1 MAKATAG
8 CSKCRYAAR
17 GCGRCVKGF
26 VPASE
31 ARARQAAEKRPAP
44 AAAPLAPLDA
54 NAPAAKRPR
63 GRPPG
68 PSSSKSTTKRLSG
81 QGAKTP
87 KTPATKPAGATRVS
101 PPTSAKKAPP
111 RELRDAPHPGTRAPE
126 VPRPPPPG
134 FDDAS
139 AAQQRLPA
147 SRGASH
153 HHHHHTAD
161 DVKTAAPA
169 AAASSAAPRNPHD
182 PRASSPADSDSLPAH
197 LPGVPPARR
206 DPASLVPGRPVPAPN
221 DTAVR
226 RERTTQLCGGA
237 RLGGGGLSD
246 AELAERVLG
255 GVGRYSRLGDRD
267 LLGVPFPPELR
278 EALAA
283 AAEGRGAS
291 HRRSDFG
298 APSHARGGGGVGNTT
313 APGFVAA
320 PPPAASA
327 SPFVKHASGSGRTLF
342 EAACELGG
350 PSEAPAWASSGA
362 GGPGGPI
369 IRGAPAR
376 ESTTQ
381 PFVGSVGPRA
391 GDPARG
397 AAALAEWKARTERRE
412 REAREEAEARELAR
426 SFVNVTG

>member
-1 MAKATAG
+1 M
-8 CSKCRYAAR
+8 RE
-17 GCGRCVKGF
+17 GF

-31 ARARQAAEKRPAP
+31 ARAPGGGEGPAP

-68 PSSSKSTTKRLSG
+68 PASSKSTTKRLSG

-101 PPTSAKKAPP
+101 PPSSAKKAPP

-139 AAQQRLPA
+139 GAHQRLPA

-153 HHHHHTAD
+153 HHHHRSA

-226 RERTTQLCGGA
+226 GERTTQLCGGA

-313 APGFVAA
+313 AP
-320 PPPAASA
+320 AS
-327 SPFVKHASGSGRTLF
+327 SPRRRPRRPRRPSSNTRTARAGR
-342 EAACELGG
+342 
-350 PSEAPAWASSGA
+350 SSRRRASSGVPRRPPRGRRRA
-362 GGPGGPI
+362 RGVPAVRSSGARRRASRRHSCSSGPSGRGPG
-369 IRGAPAR
+369 IR
-376 ESTTQ
+376 
-381 PFVGSVGPRA
+381 
-391 GDPARG
+391 ARG

-412 REAREEAEARELAR
+412 REAREEAEKRGNSRGR
-426 SFVNVTG
+426 S